1 MIKVICIDNN
11 GCERSL
17 TKDKLYDADLIIRSF
32 NNKDFL
38 YFYKICNDIG
48 SILEYNLH
56 FNQFKELSEFREQ
69 QIKSVLYD

>member
-17 TKDKLYDADLIIRSF
+17 TKDKLYNADLIIRSY

-48 SILEYNLH
+48 YILEYNLH